1 MAQAKLIK
9 APGLQNTQC
18 LFILY
23 TSNSDEI
30 MKIQANT
37 MRPGMVIEHQDK
49 QWTVLK
55 IELLQPGKGGAFIQV
70 EMRDIASG
78 NKSNDRWRTQ
88 DSVEKLEV
96 RERDSQY
103 LYQDDDLY
111 TFMDTETFEQFT
123 LSGDDLGE
131 KAAFLQEG
139 MAVTTATIEG
149 KPVDINLPQQITL
162 EVVEADA
169 VVKGQTAASSYKP
182 GVLENGVKVMIP
194 PFVEAG
200 TRIVINTT
208 DGTYV
213 ERAKD

>member
-1 MAQAKLIK
+1 
-9 APGLQNTQC
+9 
-18 LFILY
+18 
-23 TSNSDEI
+23 

-70 EMRDIASG
+70 EMRDIATG

-88 DSVEKLEV
+88 ESVEKLEV

-103 LYQDDDLY
+103 LFQDDGQY

-123 LSGDDLGE
+123 LNTEDLGDT
-131 KAAFLQEG
+131 APFLQDG
-139 MAVTTATIEG
+139 MAVTTETIEG
-149 KPVDINLPQQITL
+149 KPVSIKLPSHITL
-162 EVVEADA
+162 EVIEADA

-200 TRIVINTT
+200 TRIVINTA

>member
-1 MAQAKLIK
+1 
-9 APGLQNTQC
+9 
-18 LFILY
+18 
-23 TSNSDEI
+23 

-88 DSVEKLEV
+88 DTVEKLEV

-103 LYQDDDLY
+103 LFQDGDLY
-111 TFMDTETFEQFT
+111 TFMDTETYEQFT
-123 LSGDDLGE
+123 LSEDDLAE
-131 KAAFLQEG
+131 KASYLQDG
-139 MAVTTATIEG
+139 MAVSASTIEG
-149 KPVDINLPQQITL
+149 KPVDIVLPAHVTL

-182 GVLENGVKVMIP
+182 GILENGVKVMIP

-200 TRIVINTT
+200 TRIVVNTT